1 MASNCFI
8 LSHDN
13 IFNRSVLGKNAI
25 YYKCTDD
32 AMNILNDLDNIVTQ
46 HKKDY
51 TAANIAVIRNEYS
64 WEKLVDEHEQYFKE
78 ILKKGHD
85 L

>member
-1 MASNCFI
+1 
-8 LSHDN
+8 
-13 IFNRSVLGKNAI
+13 
-25 YYKCTDD
+25 
-32 AMNILNDLDNIVTQ
+32 MNILNDLDNIVTQ

-64 WEKLVDEHEQYFKE
+64 WEKLVDEHEPYFQE